1 MLSNTDEKIDPKVG
15 QKTAGAGADVKI
27 DTIAGSRGDPEAG
40 TNAQATGAD
49 QGANGSHRS
58 AAASGAQTAPVAAGS
73 QTRQAFA
80 LLRRAAKPDQGHL
93 GWAVMWL
100 MLAALLEVLGPIMGK
115 ALIDEHLLPR
125 HLDWPRMAALLAGLL
140 LTGWIAS
147 GLRYLQLVR
156 LSGLAMRSVMRLR
169 QMVYGHVLLLPMSFF
184 DRAITGQLVSR
195 VTNDT
200 EAVKNLYIQV
210 LFVMLD
216 STIVLVGTICA
227 MAWLDWRLMSMV
239 LALLPAVLV
248 IVWLYQRW
256 SAPAV
261 TRARALRSDI
271 NGQVAESIG
280 GMSVL
285 QANNAE
291 ARFGERF
298 AATNQDHY
306 TARLAELRANAW
318 LLRPA
323 LDLFNVI
330 LLAAVIFVFGNREMT
345 ASEVG
350 VLYAFISYLARV
362 IEPLIQITMQFSQLQ
377 QAVVAS
383 ARVATLLDEAA
394 ANEHGAG
401 SPRNANNAGN
411 VGPDGIDKGIANTIG
426 NGDDPG
432 AATDRYDDGKTPA
445 VAISRLN
452 FAYNEGQTVLHDL
465 SLEIPQGAFF
475 GIVGHTG
482 SGKSTLLSL
491 LLRFY
496 PARHGAI
503 AIHGVP
509 LDEIGNERFRAEVGL
524 VPQDPFLLAAS
535 ARENIDM
542 GRGLTQAQIE
552 TAARA
557 AHAHDFIMALDQGY
571 DTSLGEG
578 GSRLSV
584 GQKQLIAIAR
594 ALAGQ
599 PRILLLDEATSH
611 IDSQT
616 EQVVQVAL
624 DELRGKVTVI
634 AIAHRLSTIRDAD
647 RLIVLIHGRI
657 AETGPH
663 EQLMQIEGGL
673 YQRLY
678 LLQQLAA

>member
-1 MLSNTDEKIDPKVG
+1 MKPEQSTTG
-15 QKTAGAGADVKI
+15 QM
-27 DTIAGSRGDPEAG
+27 
-40 TNAQATGAD
+40 
-49 QGANGSHRS
+49 
-58 AAASGAQTAPVAAGS
+58 
-73 QTRQAFA
+73 RQAIA
-80 LLRRAAKPDQGHL
+80 LLRRAALPDQHHL
-93 GWAVMWL
+93 GWAVLWL
-100 MLAALLEVLGPIMGK
+100 MAAALLEVMGPIMGK
-115 ALIDEHLLPR
+115 ALIDEHLLPH
-125 HLDWPRMAALLAGLL
+125 HLDWPRMAGLLAGLV

-169 QMVYGHVLLLPMSFF
+169 EMVYTHVLLLPMAFF

-200 EAVKNLYIQV
+200 EAVKSLYIQV

-216 STIVLVGTICA
+216 STIVLVGTVCA
-227 MAWLDWRLMSMV
+227 MAWLDWRLMLIV
-239 LALLPAVLV
+239 LALLPAVLL

-261 TRARALRSDI
+261 TRARALRSEI
-271 NGQVAESIG
+271 NGQMAESIG

-285 QANNAE
+285 QASNAE
-291 ARFGERF
+291 ARFGQRF

-306 TARLAELRANAW
+306 TARLSELRANAW

-323 LDLFNVI
+323 LDLFNII
-330 LLAAVIFVFGNREMT
+330 LLAAVIFMFGHREMT
-345 ASEVG
+345 AAEVG

-377 QAVVAS
+377 QSVVAT
-383 ARVATLLDEAA
+383 ARVATLLDEGAAQEHRSRAAATRAA
-394 ANEHGAG
+394 AN
-401 SPRNANNAGN
+401 
-411 VGPDGIDKGIANTIG
+411 
-426 NGDDPG
+426 DD
-432 AATDRYDDGKTPA
+432 DSPA
-445 VAISRLN
+445 VAIRHLN
-452 FAYNEGQTVLHDL
+452 FAYNEGQPVLHDL
-465 SLEIPQGAFF
+465 SLDIAQGDFV

-496 PARHGAI
+496 PAKHGSI
-503 AIHGVP
+503 LMHGVP
-509 LDEIGNERFRAEVGL
+509 LDDIDNDRFRAEVGL

-542 GRGLTQAQIE
+542 GRGLTQPQIE
-552 TAARA
+552 AAARA
-557 AHAHDFIMALDQGY
+557 AHAHDFIAALDQGY
-571 DTSLGEG
+571 DTPLGEG

-594 ALAGQ
+594 ALAGA

-616 EQVVQVAL
+616 EQIVQVAL

-634 AIAHRLSTIRDAD
+634 AIAHRLSTIRDAN
-647 RLIVLIHGRI
+647 RIIVLNHGRI
-657 AETGPH
+657 AETGAH
-663 EQLMQIEGGL
+663 EQLMQIDGGL

>member
-1 MLSNTDEKIDPKVG
+1 MHPESPN
-15 QKTAGAGADVKI
+15 KTPA
-27 DTIAGSRGDPEAG
+27 
-40 TNAQATGAD
+40 AQAF
-49 QGANGSHRS
+49 R
-58 AAASGAQTAPVAAGS
+58 P
-73 QTRQAFA
+73 A
-80 LLRRAAKPDQGHL
+80 LTLLQRAARPDLHHL
-93 GWAVMWL
+93 WRAIVWL
-100 MLAALLEVLGPIMGK
+100 VLAALLEVLGPIMGK
-115 ALIDEHLLPR
+115 ALIDQHLLPH
-125 HLDWPRMAALLAGLL
+125 HLDWPRMAALLAGVV

-169 QMVYGHVLLLPMSFF
+169 EMVYSHVLQLPMAYF

-200 EAVKNLYIQV
+200 EAVKTLYIQV

-216 STIVLVGTICA
+216 SSIVLIGTVAA
-227 MAWLDWRLMSMV
+227 MAWLDWHLMLIV
-239 LALLPAVLV
+239 LALLPMVLL

-271 NGQVAESIG
+271 NAQMAESIA

-285 QANNAE
+285 QASNAE
-291 ARFGERF
+291 RRFGQRF
-298 AATNQDHY
+298 ARTNQDHY
-306 TARLAELRANAW
+306 HARLAELRANAW

-323 LDLFNVI
+323 LDLFNII
-330 LLAAVIFVFGNREMT
+330 LLAAVIFLFGQRPMT
-345 ASEVG
+345 AAEVG

-377 QAVVAS
+377 QSVVAS
-383 ARVATLLDEAA
+383 ARVATLLDETRADEHNGGAPLAASTGAA
-394 ANEHGAG
+394 ADDTVAVSIDHLSFGYH
-401 SPRNANNAGN
+401 
-411 VGPDGIDKGIANTIG
+411 PD
-426 NGDDPG
+426 
-432 AATDRYDDGKTPA
+432 TP
-445 VAISRLN
+445 
-452 FAYNEGQTVLHDL
+452 VLHDL
-465 SLEIPQGAFF
+465 SLQIANGSYI

-491 LLRFY
+491 LLRY
-496 PARHGAI
+496 YTAQQGSIRLYGMPLAGI
-503 AIHGVP
+503 ANP
-509 LDEIGNERFRAEVGL
+509 RFRAEVGL

-542 GRGLTQAQIE
+542 GRGLSDAAIE
-552 TAARA
+552 AAARA
-557 AHAHDFIMALDQGY
+557 AHAHDFICALEQGY
-571 DTSLGEG
+571 DSPLGEG

-584 GQKQLIAIAR
+584 GQKQLLAIAR

-616 EQVVQVAL
+616 EQIVQTAL
-624 DELRGKVTVI
+624 DALRGRVTVI

-647 RLIVLIHGRI
+647 RIIVLNHGRI
-657 AETGPH
+657 AEQGAH
-663 EQLMQIEGGL
+663 EQLMQINDGI

-678 LLQQLAA
+678 LLQQLDA